1 MSYNTQSH
9 YPRYSHY
16 QRKEPIVAWILWFF
30 LGVFGGH
37 RFYLKQS
44 KEGFMILGAWVFFVL
59 ILSTL
64 FGVVGFPTLGV
75 VCIALVWIWW
85 IVEACTLN
93 SNIRKA
99 NSGSSTTTFG
109 A

>member
-1 MSYNTQSH
+1 MSYNTQPH
-9 YPRYSHY
+9 YSTYSQY

-30 LGVFGGH
+30 LGVFGAH
-37 RFYLKQS
+37 RFYLKQP
-44 KEGFMILGAWVFFVL
+44 KEGLMLLGVWVSFVL

-75 VCIALVWIWW
+75 VCIVLVWIWW

-93 SNIRKA
+93 SNIRKS
-99 NSGSSTTTFG
+99 NSGHSATSFG
-109 A
+109 T